1 MSGTVTGVGLF
12 RRATPMDQAAVEQMK
27 AELATMK
34 AALDEQR
41 SSTSAIAR
49 QLRPRPEQEHDTAAR
64 FDALTAKLAE
74 LESRPTAGADTAA
87 AAARFD
93 ELAAKLAALD
103 ERITSVSTE
112 LANQVTELGRDIDAL
127 GDRPAGDGPGEAVL
141 GELRD
146 GQVRLATEQA
156 RYQIAFRE
164 DLARLAEQLRRPSA

>member
-1 MSGTVTGVGLF
+1 
-12 RRATPMDQAAVEQMK
+12 MDQAAVEQMK

-74 LESRPTAGADTAA
+74 LESRPTAGADTAAAA

>member
-1 MSGTVTGVGLF
+1 
-12 RRATPMDQAAVEQMK
+12 MDQAAVEQMK

-74 LESRPTAGADTAA
+74 LESRPTAGADTA

>member
-1 MSGTVTGVGLF
+1 
-12 RRATPMDQAAVEQMK
+12 MDQAAVEQMK